1 MAVEAYVSIEPE
13 IGKAGD
19 VTWDVHKVEG
29 MKSADIVTASYSV
42 IAVIEAADFDALAG
56 LMKEVH
62 SAAGICNTTTRRNR
76 TNPRKG
82 IESGLASS

>member
-19 VTWDVHKVEG
+19 MTWDVHKVEG
-29 MKSADIVTASYSV
+29 VKSADIVTASCGV
-42 IAVIEAADFDALAG
+42 IIPIEAADFDALAG

-62 SAAGICNTTTRRNR
+62 SAAGICKTTTRRNT

-82 IESGLASS
+82 IETGLASS